1 LLLINFAAGSA
12 PFQRESEIVF
22 ADRTITLGPLAFQ
35 GENATVTR
43 VVTEGGQ
50 QLIQKLGAT
59 SREGEVVSAL
69 AAYQPFVPA
78 FWGKD
83 ASGALYF
90 SELPGINLA
99 EAFEQT
105 PEGRTAL
112 AETLGKAL
120 KMIHAWE
127 PPLLQP
133 KLPWRE
139 EALARVRAT
148 AEKRFWES
156 IELSYTPFAG
166 ERYADVAEWVERE
179 SPTIS
184 SQLAFC
190 HGDACLPNFM
200 VEAGTITGVV
210 DWGDGGWA
218 DPRYD
223 LATALWS
230 LRRNSNGDPKTPRY
244 QDAFLQGYGWEG
256 GVESLR
262 LFEAFYTLWN

>member
-1 LLLINFAAGSA
+1 MFSA
-12 PFQRESEIVF
+12 PIIS
-22 ADRTITLGPLAFQ
+22 LGLLAFQ
-35 GENATVTR
+35 GERSTVSR
-43 VVTEGGQ
+43 VVTQGGRQ
-50 QLIQKLGAT
+50 VIQKLGAT
-59 SREGEVVSAL
+59 SREGEIVSAL
-69 AAYQPFVPA
+69 AAYQPLAPA
-78 FWGKD
+78 FLGED

-105 PEGRTAL
+105 PERRTAL
-112 AETLGKAL
+112 AEAFGRAL
-120 KMIHAWE
+120 RNIHAWE
-127 PPLLQP
+127 PPIP
-133 KLPWRE
+133 KPETLWRDD
-139 EALARVRAT
+139 ALSRIQAT

-166 ERYADVAEWVERE
+166 ERYTEVADWVERE
-179 SPTIS
+179 SPTVP

-200 VEAGTITGVV
+200 IEAGTITGIV
-210 DWGDGGWA
+210 DWGEGGWA

-244 QDAFLQGYGWEG
+244 QDAFLRGYGWEG